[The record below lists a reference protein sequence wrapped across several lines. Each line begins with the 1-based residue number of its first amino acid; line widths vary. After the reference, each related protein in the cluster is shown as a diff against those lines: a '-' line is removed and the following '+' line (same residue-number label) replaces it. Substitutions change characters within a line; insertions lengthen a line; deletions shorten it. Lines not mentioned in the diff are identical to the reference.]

1 MKRMLFILFS
11 VLASGCISPE
21 VKMGNIEDYELPGI
35 ENTTIFY
42 LNISS
47 VQVVESVVNA
57 SSARVYTGDV
67 ENFRA
72 PVAVDYSGKN
82 VSFNVSEEFI
92 LGKSYARF
100 DFSMPFSGFV
110 AFTQRGGQ
118 DFTYPLTKSGSVR
131 AVLPL
136 NYTSVSFMGIAL
148 PEPDNITTD
157 AKGREVII
165 WENPYPEKAIR
176 VKYLHRDAPTL
187 VFYFFFSLFIAAV
200 LVFGY
205 YYTSLKALK
214 KKRIKMEKDI
224 RK

>member
-1 MKRMLFILFS
+1 MRLLFLVLLF
-11 VLASGCISPE
+11 VLASGCIAP
-21 VKMGNIEDYELPGI
+21 VTMGNIEDYELPGI

-57 SSARVYTGDV
+57 SSARVYIGDV

-72 PVAVDYSGKN
+72 PVAVDYSGNN

-100 DFSMPFSGFV
+100 DFNMPFSGFI

-118 DFTYPLTKSGSVR
+118 DFTYPLTKNGSVR
-131 AVLPL
+131 VVLPL
-136 NYTSVSFMGIAL
+136 NYTSLSFLGIAL
-148 PEPDNITTD
+148 PEPDNITIDT
-157 AKGREVII
+157 KGREVII

-176 VKYLHRDAPTL
+176 VKYMHKDAPTL
-187 VFYFFFSLFIAAV
+187 VFYFLFSLLIFAA

-205 YYTSLKALK
+205 YYMSLKALK
-214 KKRIKMEKDI
+214 KRRTEIEKGS